1 MLARHGRKGD
11 ELMKN
16 RWYGD
21 VKDHVKWQSLLQI
34 ARAARVG
41 RIFYIAMRTE
51 DLQVGNLV
59 SSLEG
64 GPEVDADIRAGVN
77 NYFRSYNV
85 IELIR
90 PLGAVF
96 GIQIEVE
103 TRRFTNGNRGDYF
116 AYVVRRIRAS
126 DERTVWFFDPD
137 TGMET
142 AGGDVTVAHV
152 ALEELAGA
160 FEAMPRGDWLVC
172 FQNSWRDGDW
182 RTQARQ
188 RFAVCLGIGLDQ
200 VDVYAS
206 QNPRG
211 VIMLAARKA

>member
-1 MLARHGRKGD
+1 
-11 ELMKN
+11 MKN

-34 ARAARVG
+34 DRAARVG

-96 GIQIEVE
+96 GIQIEV
-103 TRRFTNGNRGDYF
+103 GD
-116 AYVVRRIRAS
+116 AS
-126 DERTVWFFDPD
+126 
-137 TGMET
+137 
-142 AGGDVTVAHV
+142 
-152 ALEELAGA
+152 
-160 FEAMPRGDWLVC
+160 
-172 FQNSWRDGDW
+172 
-182 RTQARQ
+182 
-188 RFAVCLGIGLDQ
+188 
-200 VDVYAS
+200 VY
-206 QNPRG
+206 QWKPW
-211 VIMLAARKA
+211 